1 MEVGG
6 SVGPVRNPSVIDRI
20 AEDHTRR
27 LAALRPTWATALGI
41 PGHDDRMG
49 DFSPAG
55 HAAYADLVRDTL
67 ARLDRAERDA
77 TAGPSEV
84 AHAEPTAPEAP
95 AAEARDVVTLAAM
108 RDRLG
113 LELEL
118 YEAREYR
125 AAANNIESP
134 VQGLRDVIDL
144 MPTDTAAELEV
155 IAARVADIPQAV
167 DGYIGCL
174 REGLTAGPRPTR
186 RQAEQALGDAIL
198 LGDPS
203 SSWFVSYLTGLLA
216 GAGDSAAGTAP
227 AAVAGRVNPT
237 DRALAVRLGQAA
249 RDAAAAYAR
258 LAEVLRDEVLP
269 GAPEIDAVGRD
280 RYARF
285 SRDFVGAAV
294 DLDETYAWGLAA
306 LHELAAEQQAVAAD
320 IAGPGASVREAI
332 AVLDADPGRRLHG
345 TDALQEW
352 MTRVTEEAITALDGV
367 HFDISGELRRLECR
381 IAPTNTGGIYYTAP
395 SDDWSRPGR
404 MWWSVPAGVND
415 FTTWRERTT
424 VYHEGVPGHHLQI
437 GQAVANKDE
446 LNTWRRLVCWTSGH
460 GEGWALYAERLMAEL
475 GFLDDPGDR
484 FGMLDAQMLRAARVV
499 FDLGVHLGKPAPDE
513 FGGGVWDA
521 EKGWAF
527 LRHYVASDEATL
539 RFEWNRYLT
548 WPGQA
553 PSYRIGQRMWQ
564 DLRADAA
571 AAAATRGESFSVAGF
586 HARALSLGSLPLDV
600 LRSALAG

>member
-1 MEVGG
+1 M
-6 SVGPVRNPSVIDRI
+6 RNPSAIDTI

-27 LAALRPTWATALGI
+27 LAELRPTWATALGV

-55 HAAYADLVRDTL
+55 HAAYADLVRRTL
-67 ARLDRAERDA
+67 ARLDR
-77 TAGPSEV
+77 V
-84 AHAEPTAPEAP
+84 AVDDRVAAAPGDDVAPEGPAGRG
-95 AAEARDVVTLAAM
+95 AAETPADIAARDTPADIAARDTVTLAAM

-118 YEAREYR
+118 YEAGEYR

-134 VQGLRDVIDL
+134 VQGLREVIDL
-144 MPTDTAAELEV
+144 MPTDSAADWEV
-155 IAARVADIPQAV
+155 VAARVADIPQAV
-167 DGYIGCL
+167 DGYIACL
-174 REGLTAGPRPTR
+174 REGLAEGTRAGSGPDRGPRPTR
-186 RQAEQALGDAIL
+186 RQAEQALADAAL
-198 LGDPS
+198 LADPTA
-203 SSWFVSYLTGLLA
+203 SWFVTHLTAPGLA
-216 GAGDSAAGTAP
+216 DSALTARLEQAARG
-227 AAVAGRVNPT
+227 AAVAYGRLV
-237 DRALAVRLGQAA
+237 G
-249 RDAAAAYAR
+249 
-258 LAEVLRDEVLP
+258 VLRDEVLP
-269 GAPEIDAVGRD
+269 GAPEADAVGRE

-294 DLDETYAWGLAA
+294 DLDETYDWGLDN
-306 LHELAAEQQAVAAD
+306 LRTLAAEQQALAAG
-320 IAGPGASVREAI
+320 IAGPGATVRQAI
-332 AVLDADPGRRLHG
+332 EVLDADPARWIHG

-352 MTRVTEEAITALDGV
+352 MTRVSGEAVEALDGV
-367 HFDISGELRRLECR
+367 HFDISGDLRRLECR

-404 MWWSVPAGVND
+404 MWWSVPAGVSD

-484 FGMLDAQMLRAARVV
+484 FGMLDAQLLRAARVV
-499 FDLGVHLGKPAPDE
+499 FDLGVHLGKPAPEE
-513 FGGGVWDA
+513 FGGGTWDA
-521 EKGWAF
+521 DKGWAF
-527 LRHYVASDEATL
+527 LRHYVASDEGTL

-553 PSYRIGQRMWQ
+553 PSYMIGQRMWQ
-564 DLRADAA
+564 ELRADAA
-571 AAAATRGESFSVAGF
+571 AAAVARGTVFSAADF

-600 LRSALAG
+600 LRTALAG

>member
-1 MEVGG
+1 M
-6 SVGPVRNPSVIDRI
+6 RNPSAIDRI

-67 ARLDRAERDA
+67 ARLDRAEREA
-77 TAGPSEV
+77 
-84 AHAEPTAPEAP
+84 AP
-95 AAEARDVVTLAAM
+95 AAVGEGTRDPGAASVSARWGVTEPAGARGAATESARDAVTLAAM

-118 YEAREYR
+118 YAAREYR

-134 VQGLRDVIDL
+134 VQSMREVIDL
-144 MPTDTAAELEV
+144 MPTDTAADWEV
-155 IAARVADIPQAV
+155 IAARVADLPQAV
-167 DGYIGCL
+167 DGYIACL
-174 REGLTAGPRPTR
+174 REGLAAGGAADGGPRPTR
-186 RQAEQALGDAIL
+186 RQAEQALADAAL
-198 LGDPS
+198 LADPA
-203 SSWFVSYLTGLLA
+203 SSWFVTHLGGA
-216 GAGDSAAGTAP
+216 RAAGDAR
-227 AAVAGRVNPT
+227 AAVGDALGARLE
-237 DRALAVRLGQAA
+237 RAAEQ
-249 RDAAAAYAR
+249 AAAAYAR
-258 LAEVLRDEVLP
+258 LVEALREEVLP
-269 GAPEIDAVGRD
+269 GAPEEDATGPE

-294 DLDETYAWGLAA
+294 DLDETYAWGLDA
-306 LHELAAEQQAVAAD
+306 LHELAAEQRAVAAR
-320 IAGPGASVREAI
+320 IAGPGASVQDAI
-332 AVLDADPGRRLHG
+332 AVLDADPARRLHG
-345 TDALQEW
+345 TDALQDW
-352 MTRVTEEAITALDGV
+352 MTRTTEEAITALDGV
-367 HFDISGELRRLECR
+367 HFDISGDLRRLECR
-381 IAPTNTGGIYYTAP
+381 IAPTNTGGIYYTGP

-404 MWWSVPAGVND
+404 MWWSVPVGVDD

-424 VYHEGVPGHHLQI
+424 VYHEGVPGHHLQV
-437 GQAVANKDE
+437 GQAVANKDG
-446 LNTWRRLVCWTSGH
+446 LNSWRRLVCWTSGH

-475 GFLDDPGDR
+475 GFLDDAGDR

-499 FDLGVHLGKPAPDE
+499 FDLGVHLGKPAPEE
-513 FGGGVWDA
+513 FGGGTWDA

-564 DLRADAA
+564 DLRAEAA
-571 AAAATRGESFSVAGF
+571 AAAAARGETFSVADF

>member
-1 MEVGG
+1 M
-6 SVGPVRNPSVIDRI
+6 RNPSSVDAI

-27 LAALRPTWATALGI
+27 LAELRPTWATALGI

-55 HAAYADLVRDTL
+55 HAAWADLVRDTL
-67 ARLDRAERDA
+67 ARLDRVPVDDRAPEDVAARDA
-77 TAGPSEV
+77 
-84 AHAEPTAPEAP
+84 
-95 AAEARDVVTLAAM
+95 VTVAAM

-144 MPTDTAAELEV
+144 MPTDTAADREV
-155 IAARVADIPQAV
+155 IAARVSDIPQAV
-167 DGYIGCL
+167 DGYIACL
-174 REGLTAGPRPTR
+174 REGVAAPPGPDGGPRPTR
-186 RQAEQALGDAIL
+186 RQAEQALADATL
-198 LGDPS
+198 LADPAA
-203 SSWFVSYLTGLLA
+203 SWFVTHLTGPEVAEPALA
-216 GAGDSAAGTAP
+216 ARLRQ
-227 AAVAGRVNPT
+227 AAVG
-237 DRALAVRLGQAA
+237 
-249 RDAAAAYAR
+249 AAAAYGKLAR
-258 LAEVLRDEVLP
+258 VLRDEVLP
-269 GAPEIDAVGRD
+269 GAPEADAVGRE

-294 DLDETYAWGLAA
+294 DLDATYAWGLDN
-306 LHELAAEQQAVAAD
+306 LHALAAEQAAVAAE
-320 IAGPGASVREAI
+320 IAGPGATVRQAIEA
-332 AVLDADPGRRLHG
+332 LDADPARWIHG

-352 MTRVTEEAITALDGV
+352 MTRVSGEAIEALDGV
-367 HFDISGELRRLECR
+367 HFDISGDLRRLECR

-404 MWWSVPAGVND
+404 MWWSVPVGVSD

-437 GQAVANKDE
+437 GLAVANKDA

-499 FDLGVHLGKPAPDE
+499 FDLGVHLGKPAPVE
-513 FGGGVWDA
+513 FGGGRWDA
-521 EKGWAF
+521 DKGWAF
-527 LRHYVASDEATL
+527 LRHYVASDEGTL

-553 PSYRIGQRMWQ
+553 PSYMIGQRMWQ
-564 DLRADAA
+564 ELRADAA
-571 AAAATRGESFSVAGF
+571 TAAAARGEAFSAADF

-600 LRSALAG
+600 LRAALAG